1 MRDYDSHR
9 CDGSLRAR
17 CSIRRAKHRMMLPFR
32 DAWMRHDG
40 MWHLYTQ
47 EWNSEYDVTYMSEVA
62 AIRHCPWCG
71 EEL

>member
-1 MRDYDSHR
+1 M
-9 CDGSLRAR
+9 L
-17 CSIRRAKHRMMLPFR
+17 LPFR

-71 EEL
+71 REL